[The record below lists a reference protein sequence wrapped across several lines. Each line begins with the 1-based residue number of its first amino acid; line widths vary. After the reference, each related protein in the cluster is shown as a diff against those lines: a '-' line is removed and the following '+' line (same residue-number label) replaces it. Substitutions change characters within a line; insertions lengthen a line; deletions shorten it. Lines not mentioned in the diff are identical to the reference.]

1 MDITKYAMEA
11 AKWMVAIVAVYNYG
25 GLLYDAVLPR
35 TARMH
40 LYNPNWPPH
49 AKFHNGQTMLLG
61 VCLGTLALIILFG
74 VQPLTLPMF
83 LIAAAVAGAY
93 FFAMVF
99 ATIFPGTA
107 WIDPEFR
114 DFVPKPLGLNPQQ
127 LVSYILCG
135 LLLAAV
141 VIACVWGR

>member
-1 MDITKYAMEA
+1 MVTTKYAMEI
-11 AKWMVAIVAVYNYG
+11 AKWMVAVVAVYNYG

-61 VCLGTLALIILFG
+61 VFLGTLALIMLFCAR
-74 VQPLTLPMF
+74 PLTLPAF
-83 LIAAAVAGAY
+83 LIASAVAGVY
-93 FFAMVF
+93 FVSMAS
-99 ATIFPGTA
+99 AQIFRGTA

-114 DFVPKPLGLNPQQ
+114 DMVPKPLGLNPQQ
-127 LVSYILCG
+127 LVTYVLCA
-135 LLLAAV
+135 LLAAAV
-141 VIACVWGR
+141 LIACVWGG